1 MALVTVA
8 KKSAIG
14 NGKMV
19 GVEVEGRKLLIA
31 NISGK
36 LYAMDAVCSH
46 MQGQLDKGRLDS
58 NVVIC
63 PRHGAQ
69 YDVKTGKLVKDV
81 GFAAKA
87 LTVGRGAHDQAV
99 FPVTVDGD
107 DVKVEI

>member
-46 MQGQLDKGRLDS
+46 MHARPTRQGS
-58 NVVIC
+58 I
-63 PRHGAQ
+63 
-69 YDVKTGKLVKDV
+69 
-81 GFAAKA
+81 GFQ
-87 LTVGRGAHDQAV
+87 RGHLPTTRSAV
-99 FPVTVDGD
+99 RREDR
-107 DVKVEI
+107 